1 MNSFE
6 LSRQAFRK
14 PFCRDRRTWVTVLD
28 GSLGFCKLNQAAI
41 EDGTDSKI
49 ITKEIDLMLWNL
61 LWVGAIILDIFA
73 LSDVMKSNR
82 DTASK
87 IVLMALI
94 LLFPFFAAAIYMLVF
109 RNKHAY

>member
-1 MNSFE
+1 
-6 LSRQAFRK
+6 
-14 PFCRDRRTWVTVLD
+14 
-28 GSLGFCKLNQAAI
+28 
-41 EDGTDSKI
+41 
-49 ITKEIDLMLWNL
+49 MLWNL

-94 LLFPFFAAAIYMLVF
+94 LLFPFFAAGIYLLVF
-109 RNKHAY
+109 RNKHAF

>member
-1 MNSFE
+1 
-6 LSRQAFRK
+6 
-14 PFCRDRRTWVTVLD
+14 
-28 GSLGFCKLNQAAI
+28 
-41 EDGTDSKI
+41 
-49 ITKEIDLMLWNL
+49 MLWNL
-61 LWVGAIILDIFA
+61 LWIGAIILDIFA

-94 LLFPFFAAAIYMLVF
+94 LLVPFFSAAIYLLVF